1 MKKRNITVFA
11 DHGDHGNFLT
21 MALNVLTQQTDAVNN
36 IAIFDYWQRYTH
48 PKNFAFRFE
57 FKVNFSYN
65 HFDASNKKFIWI
77 VRNDSLL
84 WAYNICTRSILS
96 QLPKDKN
103 LDDFSKGITI
113 QEFENNPWEW
123 ARGSEIIGTKALNRI
138 KKNADGSPDKESLK
152 SWYKKSLLVPK
163 WFQEPTPSNAIPF
176 AIKDLHRL
184 DFFLTALKKI
194 ESKLNLKFNW
204 IAAEKLYQTLHNTL
218 TYNIN
223 TVYKQPTVLLE
234 AYNEINL

>member
-1 MKKRNITVFA
+1 MKTRNITIFA

-21 MALNVLTQQTDAVNN
+21 MVLNVLTQQTDAVDN
-36 IAIFDYWQRYTH
+36 IAIFDYWQRYTQ

-57 FKVNFSYN
+57 FKVNFSQKDFN
-65 HFDASNKKFIWI
+65 IASKKFIWM
-77 VRNDSLL
+77 VRNDPLL

-103 LDDFSKGITI
+103 LANFTKGITI

-138 KKNADGSPDKESLK
+138 KKNADGSPDKESFK
-152 SWYKKSLLVPK
+152 RWYKKSLLVPK

-176 AIKDLHRL
+176 AIKDLHSL
-184 DFFLTALKKI
+184 DFFHTALQKI
-194 ESKLNLKFNW
+194 ESELNLDFDW
-204 IAAEKLYQTLHNTL
+204 PVADKLYQTLHNTL
-218 TYNIN
+218 TYDID
-223 TVYKQPTVLLE
+223 TVYSQPTVLLE
-234 AYNEINL
+234 AYNEIK